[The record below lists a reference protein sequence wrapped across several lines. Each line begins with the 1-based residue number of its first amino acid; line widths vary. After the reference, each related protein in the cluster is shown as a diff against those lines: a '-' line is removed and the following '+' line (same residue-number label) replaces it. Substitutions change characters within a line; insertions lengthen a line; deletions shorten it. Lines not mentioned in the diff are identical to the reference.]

1 MRRDAKLTPNQM
13 DDDQLA
19 SIFQCSVD
27 ADDSGEVSFNEF
39 VEWVQRDQEE
49 EIKKKK
55 KKSTAIFWS
64 SSSTG
69 YGVINPKELSSPA
82 QRRFSITQ
90 GFVVPD
96 TDKFTV
102 SGKNLKTSPV
112 KKIKK
117 KTSPERRHE
126 RRRSITRTN
135 LTNPSSII
143 KQKLKAAAYGPGGC
157 NFVKLLRSYDRD
169 NSGMIDVREFVGL
182 LRKEAKITTKMM
194 SKAKLERIFQ
204 KKVDVNQ
211 HGTISHQEF
220 ITWIN
225 GELKEI
231 VPPAPSAVA
240 AAVAL
245 PLPPENLR
253 DRSSTVDLLFED
265 S

>member
-1 MRRDAKLTPNQM
+1 M
-13 DDDQLA
+13 
-19 SIFQCSVD
+19 
-27 ADDSGEVSFNEF
+27 
-39 VEWVQRDQEE
+39 
-49 EIKKKK
+49 
-55 KKSTAIFWS
+55 
-64 SSSTG
+64 
-69 YGVINPKELSSPA
+69 SSPA

-102 SGKNLKTSPV
+102 SGRHLKTSPV

-169 NSGMIDVREFVGL
+169 NSGMIDVQEFVGL
-182 LRKEAKITTKMM
+182 LRKEAKITIKMM
-194 SKAKLERIFQ
+194 SKAKLERIFK